1 MFVGMQG
8 QLSVVLHYLMLFIT
22 QSKYANTN
30 TSKYV
35 TAISEMCFNTINKSK
50 QKNLNVCR
58 YARSIKCVIALFKA
72 IHNII

>member
-8 QLSVVLHYLMLFIT
+8 QLNVVLHYLMLFIT

-30 TSKYV
+30 TSMYA
-35 TAISEMCFNTINKSK
+35 TAISEMCLNTIKSK
-50 QKNLNVCR
+50 QKNVNVCR
-58 YARSIKCVIALFKA
+58 YARSIKCIIALFKA